1 MLVLFTLLT
10 KRVVSASQ
18 LARSCRSGWPRW
30 SLCSAASRRRLP
42 TCSSRRERPRDEHPN
57 YRLRE
62 HVITTLGP
70 AVTYRRRTTDEYDRK
85 VVELVRES
93 GTINART
100 IRIAL
105 DLAAVPASRLLVDL
119 VERRILVKTSE
130 AERGPSVTY
139 GPGPDFPDAPKRR
152 RSTRTPTMSV
162 DPKPAKRAPI
172 SGTLF

>member
-1 MLVLFTLLT
+1 MLT
-10 KRVVSASQ
+10 KRVLSASQ
-18 LARSCRSGWPRW
+18 LVPLLQKRVDEVEFV
-30 SLCSAASRRRLP
+30 LRRLATAPADMLEP
-42 TCSSRRERPRDEHPN
+42 TRETARRQHPN

-62 HVITTLGP
+62 HVITALGP

-85 VVELVRES
+85 VVELVREA
-93 GTINART
+93 GTINARI

-105 DLAAVPASRLLVDL
+105 DLAAVPASRLLADL

-130 AERGPSVTY
+130 AQRGPSVTY

-152 RSTRTPTMSV
+152 RSARPPATGV
-162 DPKPAKRAPI
+162 DPKPAKRAPK